1 MKLDIKL
8 EVTEDRQDADE
19 FTMSTCAD
27 AVCRVWG
34 IKRSTLL
41 SKTRPK
47 WVVEPRHAFM
57 YLAYYMTGN
66 STPIIGRFLG
76 GRDHTTII
84 HGHRRAS
91 ELKRADKEFAHK
103 LEKAYRLARFYEKKR
118 RRKVEALKNEI
129 TQTIGRHVERG
140 ELEAA
145 VERRV
150 ARKGYLRGDQVVF
163 NSVYPE

>member
-8 EVTEDRQDADE
+8 EVTEDKQDADE

-84 HGHRRAS
+84 GILH
-91 ELKRADKEFAHK
+91 
-103 LEKAYRLARFYEKKR
+103 
-118 RRKVEALKNEI
+118 
-129 TQTIGRHVERG
+129 
-140 ELEAA
+140 
-145 VERRV
+145 
-150 ARKGYLRGDQVVF
+150 
-163 NSVYPE
+163 NSDCLLFL